1 MESSRSVYIARPLL
15 VAGVHEVLAV
25 AGRAAEVDLHADVAA
40 IGEPLRGQVETP
52 GIASPWAAMH
62 KQDGRQ
68 VLALRLRRKSD
79 VALQSR
85 PVARVEREALHWR
98 ELVVVELG
106 AVAEREP
113 QVACRP
119 VVDGVPRRSVGWPV
133 SDQPQPVGALGSDHA
148 EPPVVFPAAAPGRR
162 AALGR
167 ARRTSG
173 GPRARLRPAARA
185 SREATRQTRRSGRF
199 ARAFLGAACE
209 SRRISRVVLLSSELS
224 SSIAWPSRVKP
235 RTSVFAESACG
246 ISRYGVHSPLSS
258 RVNSVTLPSASAM
271 AAPPRTCRSLSTSQS
286 AKPGCPRSFPSRRW
300 KYRGGRRRA
309 AAGYRRSDR

>member
-1 MESSRSVYIARPLL
+1 MESSRSVCIARPLL

-85 PVARVEREALHWR
+85 PVARVEREALHRR

-106 AVAEREP
+106 AVAEQGTAGRL
-113 QVACRP
+113 
-119 VVDGVPRRSVGWPV
+119 S
-133 SDQPQPVGALGSDHA
+133 
-148 EPPVVFPAAAPGRR
+148 PGRR
-162 AALGR
+162 RSTASVRRMARQRPATAGRCARIGPRRAAGRLSRSRTRSSRSLGR

-185 SREATRQTRRSGRF
+185 
-199 ARAFLGAACE
+199 
-209 SRRISRVVLLSSELS
+209 LS
-224 SSIAWPSRVKP
+224 
-235 RTSVFAESACG
+235 
-246 ISRYGVHSPLSS
+246 
-258 RVNSVTLPSASAM
+258 
-271 AAPPRTCRSLSTSQS
+271 
-286 AKPGCPRSFPSRRW
+286 
-300 KYRGGRRRA
+300 
-309 AAGYRRSDR
+309 